1 MHKDG
6 DKGAVLQRDK
16 QTFAVAPHL
25 PCGLVTPEMLRKLAD
40 LAEKYNA
47 AALKCTSAQRI
58 AIIGIQ
64 EQDIDPLWQDLGE
77 TKPGHLL
84 GMTVRSVKVCPGTQ
98 FCKRA
103 MQDSLEVGKELDARY
118 HGKPLPGKMKLGISG
133 CPFDCSET
141 CIKDIAL
148 LGVKSGWRILI
159 GGSGGIKPRLAQRL
173 TEDAFSTTQ
182 ALAIIEKLFN
192 LYIEN
197 AKPGE
202 RFANVIER
210 LTLDVV
216 KETVLKAI

>member
-25 PCGLVTPEMLRKLAD
+25 PCGLVTPDMLRKLAA

-47 AALKCTSAQRI
+47 AAIKCTSAQRI
-58 AIIGIQ
+58 AIVGIH
-64 EQDIDPLWQDLGE
+64 EQDIDRIWQDLGE
-77 TKPGHLL
+77 TKTGHLI
-84 GMTVRSVKVCPGTQ
+84 GMTVRSVKVCPGSQ

-118 HGKPLPGKMKLGISG
+118 HGKPLPGKMKLAVSG

-148 LGVKSGWRILI
+148 LGVKTGWRILI
-159 GGSGGIKPRLAQRL
+159 GGCGGIKPRLAQRL
-173 TEDAFSTTQ
+173 TEEPVSTPQ

-192 LYIEN
+192 LCIAH
-197 AKPGE
+197 AKKGE
-202 RFANVIER
+202 RFAGVVER
-210 LTLDVV
+210 LTLDHI
-216 KETVLKAI
+216 KEAVLNI